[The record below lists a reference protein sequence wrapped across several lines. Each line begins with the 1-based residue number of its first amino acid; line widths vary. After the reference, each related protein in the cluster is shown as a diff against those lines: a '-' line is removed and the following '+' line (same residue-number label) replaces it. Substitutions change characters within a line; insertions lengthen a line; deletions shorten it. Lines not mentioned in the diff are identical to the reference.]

1 MLVLVVGMVVQVV
14 WIDRNE
20 EVEVEVDQ
28 GVIMVVLA

>member
-14 WIDRNE
+14 WIDHNE